1 MDPTQPNPP
10 KTEKSRSNATQP
22 NQTHGSTQPKPTYGQ
37 LCHGQTDRQTHAT
50 ESITHMGNKYGGK
63 SAGNVAAIY
72 WSITGR
78 IRSAV

>member
-1 MDPTQPNPP
+1 MGQPNP
-10 KTEKSRSNATQP
+10 S
-22 NQTHGSTQPKPTYGQ
+22 Q
-37 LCHGQTDRQTHAT
+37 LVDSFVMDRQTHAT